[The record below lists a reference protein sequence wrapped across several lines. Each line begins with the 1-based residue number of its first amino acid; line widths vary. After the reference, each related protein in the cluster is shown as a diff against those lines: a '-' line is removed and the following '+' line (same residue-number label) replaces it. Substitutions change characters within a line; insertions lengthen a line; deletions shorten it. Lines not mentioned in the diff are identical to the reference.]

1 MGLGDLTKKLKDA
14 LTSDKAEEVS
24 DKGIDL
30 AAKAAS
36 KVTGGK
42 FDDKIADVA
51 RKADAAIGKADGLA
65 DKVEGLAEKADGLVG
80 DKEEPS
86 F

>member
-14 LTSDKAEEVS
+14 LTSDKVEEVS

-36 KVTGGK
+36 KVTSGK
-42 FDDKIADVA
+42 
-51 RKADAAIGKADGLA
+51 RQLR
-65 DKVEGLAEKADGLVG
+65 
-80 DKEEPS
+80 
-86 F
+86 